1 MESVIGGTIN
11 TNLLIDLAKIA
22 HTELNKNKNSLCR
35 AIDLSE
41 KTIVDWY
48 NEINFA
54 YAPFRSYYILG
65 EKMSDK
71 KIITNFLVFAE
82 ILTHLNAHS
91 YPEQPDEQSMQ
102 EANNM
107 FLAFVRGEYEN

>member
-1 MESVIGGTIN
+1 
-11 TNLLIDLAKIA
+11 
-22 HTELNKNKNSLCR
+22 
-35 AIDLSE
+35 
-41 KTIVDWY
+41 
-48 NEINFA
+48 
-54 YAPFRSYYILG
+54 
-65 EKMSDK
+65 MSDK